1 MFHTIRQLLRTL
13 LHGSCKTKCD
23 FPACTKPLCAIQ
35 TLREKIAKSERKVL
49 TLHIDRYADYATRTR
64 LNKVKELFEKEGTKV
79 VIKTR

>member
-1 MFHTIRQLLRTL
+1 MQSGGMVSANAPCRA
-13 LHGSCKTKCD
+13 
-23 FPACTKPLCAIQ
+23 ACTKPLCAIQ